1 MPTLPPG
8 AAGEHEMWS
17 DRLSAYLDG
26 ELKNAERGR
35 LEAHIAECAA
45 CAVTLAELRE
55 VMARAA
61 TLTDAPPAHDLW
73 PAIEA
78 QLAPRGATA
87 RPERG
92 RVVAGP
98 SWWGRRFELG
108 LPQLAAAAAL
118 LVVLSA
124 GVMWMVMRGG
134 ALPGSHGVASGSG
147 SDVIAVPASDG
158 INASLDNPRYD
169 AAVTEL
175 EQALSEGKGKLDPRT
190 LAVVQHN
197 LQIIDNA
204 IADAR
209 RAVAADPGNTWLRSH
224 LAATMKKKVEL
235 LRSATM
241 LASAQG

>member
-26 ELKNAERGR
+26 ELKNAERER
-35 LEAHIAECAA
+35 LEAHVAACAA
-45 CAVTLAELRE
+45 CAVALAELRE
-55 VMARAA
+55 VMARARSLVD
-61 TLTDAPPAHDLW
+61 TPPATDLW

-78 QLAPRGATA
+78 RLEPRSAPAKEPGT
-87 RPERG
+87 
-92 RVVAGP
+92 VVAGP

-124 GVMWMVMRGG
+124 GAMWMVMRG
-134 ALPGSHGVASGSG
+134 ARPGSSGGAPGSVAGPIVNVDLS
-147 SDVIAVPASDG
+147 
-158 INASLDNPRYD
+158 NPRYD
-169 AAVTEL
+169 AAVAEL
-175 EQALSEGKGKLDPRT
+175 EQALAEGKGKLDART

-197 LQIIDNA
+197 LQIIDSA
-204 IADAR
+204 IGDAR

-224 LAATMKKKVEL
+224 LAETMKKKVEL